1 LICFKK
7 YSLAYWIMD
16 DSYFDSY
23 ASTQITLIC
32 KKSFSR
38 KEYIIL
44 QSILEN
50 LNFNSLKKRIRDKI
64 KIDIEL
70 EYSKTSMGRIISLV
84 NSYMHK
90 DFYI

>member
-1 LICFKK
+1 
-7 YSLAYWIMD
+7 MD

-23 ASTQITLIC
+23 ASTQITLIY

-50 LNFNSLKKRIRDKI
+50 LNFKWIKKNKR
-64 KIDIEL
+64 
-70 EYSKTSMGRIISLV
+70 
-84 NSYMHK
+84 
-90 DFYI
+90 